1 MYILYLYTLQD
12 APDLLCISVGGIYYR
27 IIWLHYKAI
36 SEEHFVL
43 QETIQRWNPGLFAN
57 SKPFCWQQPNY
68 TVLSLLK
75 CEEMCLKEKG
85 VNLYPPPE

>member
-12 APDLLCISVGGIYYR
+12 APDLLCSSMGGIYYR

-43 QETIQRWNPGLFAN
+43 QETFHR
-57 SKPFCWQQPNY
+57 
-68 TVLSLLK
+68 
-75 CEEMCLKEKG
+75 
-85 VNLYPPPE
+85 